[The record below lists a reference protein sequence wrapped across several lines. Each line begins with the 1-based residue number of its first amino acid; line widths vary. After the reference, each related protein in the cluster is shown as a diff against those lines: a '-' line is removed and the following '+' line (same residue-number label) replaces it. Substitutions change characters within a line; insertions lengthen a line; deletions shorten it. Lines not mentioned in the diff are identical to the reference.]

1 MESTSQILPRRVI
14 RPGVCEATGGRQALM
29 AERLLDEV
37 GRGAT
42 VEGVGGVGV
51 PKPVR
56 GDAIGGA
63 GAPGRFI

>member
-1 MESTSQILPRRVI
+1 MGI
-14 RPGVCEATGGRQALM
+14 AAGGGQALM